1 MLVFKQQMYIRQIYN
16 MIDWLIDLLLLNVQW
31 TVFKLQDENKFNMKT
46 E

>member
-1 MLVFKQQMYIRQIYN
+1 MYIRQIYN